1 MISQVKL
8 VFSYCLIS
16 SLFIMNLEAA
26 PVSKNQRFGTAFIT
40 SVAGNSINFKN
51 STTTHSIRLHD
62 SIILNS
68 DTLISTGDRD
78 YVFFKLSNNTTFGIL
93 ESTQFS
99 IQSFQQD
106 TFTDR
111 DVRFDREPSI
121 SNFKSTLD
129 EGTIVVK
136 SNIISPLSIFE
147 IHLPDS
153 KLELYSAI
161 AVISYRYNILHIAL
175 YEGNISLK
183 SNNSI
188 KHINAPSYYV
198 IDSYNLKNSIDN
210 YDADLSE
217 APSQWNLLKDSI
229 SVENN
234 RVIFTPEERSS
245 QSAAKAKLISIKD
258 FYNQNFIQ
266 PRSFQKLE
274 FKDSKD

>member
-8 VFSYCLIS
+8 VFSYCLIN

-26 PVSKNQRFGTAFIT
+26 PVIKNQRFGTAFIT

-99 IQSFQQD
+99 IQFFQQD

>member
-8 VFSYCLIS
+8 VFSYCLIN

-245 QSAAKAKLISIKD
+245 QSTAKAKLISIKD
-258 FYNQNFIQ
+258 FYNQNFIR

>member
-1 MISQVKL
+1 
-8 VFSYCLIS
+8 
-16 SLFIMNLEAA
+16 MNLEAT
-26 PVSKNQRFGTAFIT
+26 SISQNQRFGTAFIT
-40 SVAGNSINFKN
+40 SVAGNSVNFKDSN
-51 STTTHSIRLHD
+51 THLIRLHD
-62 SIILNS
+62 SIVLNS
-68 DTLISTGDRD
+68 DTLISTGNRD

-93 ESTQFS
+93 ENTQFS

-106 TFTDR
+106 TFKDK
-111 DVRFDREPSI
+111 DVCFDREPSI

-136 SNIISPLSIFE
+136 SNIISPLSVFE

-161 AVISYRYNILHIAL
+161 AVISYRFNILHIAL

-188 KHINAPSYYV
+188 KHINAPRYYA
-198 IDSYNLKNSIDN
+198 IDSYNLKSLTGN

-217 APSQWNLLKDSI
+217 APSKWNSLKDSI

-234 RVIFTPEERSS
+234 RVIFFPEERSS
-245 QSAAKAKLISIKD
+245 QGAAKAKLVSIKD
-258 FYNQNFIQ
+258 FYNQNFIR

-274 FKDSKD
+274 FKDLKN

>member
-1 MISQVKL
+1 
-8 VFSYCLIS
+8 
-16 SLFIMNLEAA
+16 MNLEAT
-26 PVSKNQRFGTAFIT
+26 SISQNQRFGTAFIT
-40 SVAGNSINFKN
+40 SVAGNSVNFKDSN
-51 STTTHSIRLHD
+51 THLIRLHD
-62 SIILNS
+62 SIVLNS
-68 DTLISTGDRD
+68 DTLISTGNHD

-93 ESTQFS
+93 ENTQFS

-106 TFTDR
+106 TFKDK
-111 DVRFDREPSI
+111 DVCFDREPSI

-161 AVISYRYNILHIAL
+161 AVISYRFNILHIAL

-188 KHINAPSYYV
+188 KHINAPRYYA
-198 IDSYNLKNSIDN
+198 IDSYNLKSLTGN

-217 APSQWNLLKDSI
+217 APSKWNLLKDSI

-234 RVIFTPEERSS
+234 RVIFFPEERSS
-245 QSAAKAKLISIKD
+245 HGAAKAKLVSIKD
-258 FYNQNFIQ
+258 FYNQNFIR

-274 FKDSKD
+274 FKDLKN

>member
-8 VFSYCLIS
+8 VFSYCLIN

-26 PVSKNQRFGTAFIT
+26 PVIKNQRFGTAFIT

>member
-8 VFSYCLIS
+8 VFSYCLIN

-26 PVSKNQRFGTAFIT
+26 PVIKNQRFGTAFIT

-99 IQSFQQD
+99 IQFFQQD

-258 FYNQNFIQ
+258 FYNQNFIR

>member
-16 SLFIMNLEAA
+16 SLFIMNHEAA
-26 PVSKNQRFGTAFIT
+26 PVSKNERFGTAFIT
-40 SVAGNSINFKN
+40 SLAGNSINFKN
-51 STTTHSIRLHD
+51 SMTTHSIRLHD

-68 DTLISTGDRD
+68 DTLIRTGDRD

-93 ESTQFS
+93 ESTEFS

-106 TFTDR
+106 TFTDK

-153 KLELYSAI
+153 KLELYSVI

-198 IDSYNLKNSIDN
+198 IDSYNLKNLIDN
-210 YDADLSE
+210 YDANLSE

-234 RVIFTPEERSS
+234 RVIFTPEERST

-258 FYNQNFIQ
+258 FYNQNFIR